1 MRKQRTLGIRH
12 FSLLT
17 ISSSTRLRCHAHFD
31 TKLTMDVE
39 LANHPADPSD
49 DLQALSHNKK
59 TEKGKAYDGRN

>member
-1 MRKQRTLGIRH
+1 
-12 FSLLT
+12 
-17 ISSSTRLRCHAHFD
+17 
-31 TKLTMDVE
+31 MDVE